1 MASCLLSACRYCWT
15 EEEKRTRND
24 SLLGINFGFPK
35 GMKYDSPSTMC
46 QINVMVKT
54 RPILWLRF
62 PILGPRYRRLLLVPW
77 PSLAGD
83 PVESP
88 TIWHLGGISIP
99 VSAANSSAMPIV
111 VTLEPADLT
120 GWPRSP
126 LTPRTGNARG
136 ARIVK
141 NKRCKVRE
149 FRSHFL
155 TSFQWIQ
162 PLGFSI
168 LARRELGQCLEAPT
182 RPPHH

>member
-1 MASCLLSACRYCWT
+1 MIRCLGAAS
-15 EEEKRTRND
+15 D
-24 SLLGINFGFPK
+24 FPK
-35 GMKYDSPSTMC
+35 GMKYDFPSTMC

-54 RPILWLRF
+54 RPISWLRF

-77 PSLAGD
+77 LSLAGD

-88 TIWHLGGISIP
+88 TIWHLEGISIP
-99 VSAANSSAMPIV
+99 VSAANSSAMPRV
-111 VTLEPADLT
+111 VTLEPAGLT